1 MGQAVWLAVSGSAGT
16 GRLLRG
22 RRRADQSHD
31 AIVLA
36 NPNAPTGLALRRA
49 DIESLVASNRDRLVI
64 IDEAYY
70 GFGAESA
77 APLVAEYDN
86 LMISRSL
93 SKSHALAGMRV
104 GYALAH
110 PDLIEGLKRVKDSFN
125 SYPLDAV
132 AQAAATAA
140 ISDAEWFEQA
150 SQAVA
155 QSRAQL
161 TEGLVSLVSSAAI
174 DGQFCIYSPP

>member
-1 MGQAVWLAVSGSAGT
+1 M
-16 GRLLRG
+16 RL
-22 RRRADQSHD
+22 
-31 AIVLA
+31 
-36 NPNAPTGLALRRA
+36 TC
-49 DIESLVASNRDRLVI
+49 
-64 IDEAYY
+64 

-77 APLVAEYDN
+77 APLVADYDN
-86 LMISRSL
+86 LMISRV

-110 PDLIEGLKRVKDSFN
+110 PDLIEGLNRVKDSFN

-150 SQAVA
+150 SQTVA

-161 TEGLVSLVSSAAI
+161 TEGLLALGFKCCHRWPILYLLATLRWGRSAIRSFAARGCPGASLE
-174 DGQFCIYSPP
+174 